1 MHNKKNGYKFPIS
14 IQLVLPDDYR
24 DSKDFNEVC
33 SLLQDLGFF
42 GVELNIA
49 DFESVPIGM
58 LQDFLAGYNLR
69 LSMFASGKT
78 AQTFGLSLSHEDASI
93 RSKSVAA
100 CKRMIDYV
108 EGTDAGI
115 IVGFLK
121 GKNDIDQATACEL
134 LKLSLNEIAPY
145 TTDKKVNLLIEAT
158 NRYES
163 PAARSLEDSVDLVKD
178 LESPYMRIL
187 PDTFHMNIE
196 ESDMLEALDRYFEYF
211 DSVHVSDN
219 NRFFPGFGAINFDNV
234 LSFLEKK
241 NFRGGIAIEGNIK
254 KNLIDDIRYS
264 VEYLVPYLYNAA
276 KL

>member
-1 MHNKKNGYKFPIS
+1 MQNKKSGYKFPIS
-14 IQLVLPDDYR
+14 IQLVLPDNYR

-33 SLLQDLGFF
+33 SPLLDLGFF

-49 DFESVPIGM
+49 DFENVPIGM

-121 GKNDIDQATACEL
+121 GKNDIVPATACEL
-134 LKLSLNEIAPY
+134 LKLSLSEIAPY

-163 PAARSLEDSVDLVKD
+163 PVARSLEDSVDLVKD
-178 LESPYMRIL
+178 LGSPYMRIL

-219 NRFFPGFGAINFDNV
+219 NRFFPGFGAINFDAV

-241 NFRGGIAIEGNIK
+241 NFLGGIAIEGNTK

-264 VEYLVPYLYNAA
+264 VEYLVPYLYNSR
-276 KL
+276 